1 MISREM
7 AEQLVETLEDAEWI
21 LGTARVRFGE
31 DEFDALIEH
40 LLEVIEDVSNN
51 DEKE

>member
-1 MISREM
+1 MINKEM
-7 AEQLVETLEDAEWI
+7 AQQLVETLEGAEW
-21 LGTARVRFGE
+21 LFGTARVSFEE